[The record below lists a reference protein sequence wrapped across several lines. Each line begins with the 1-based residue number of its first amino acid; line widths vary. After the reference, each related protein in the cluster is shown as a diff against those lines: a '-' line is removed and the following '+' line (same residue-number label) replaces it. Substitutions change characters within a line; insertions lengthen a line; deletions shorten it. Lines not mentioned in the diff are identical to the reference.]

1 MIPIIPRLQVAPY
14 SGFRHALPRRLA
26 RILSGP
32 TRGLARQDRS
42 RRHILAGDGQGEA
55 ILVWPLARGQESP
68 EQMATRVAQVLA
80 GPDRSFQIW
89 IKSGDSQEANAA
101 ANLERPGGALERS
114 QRSRWR

>member
-1 MIPIIPRLQVAPY
+1 MLYQDVWHGYCLDLPAGWRAKTVAD
-14 SGFRHALPRRLA
+14 AM
-26 RILSGP
+26 
-32 TRGLARQDRS
+32 
-42 RRHILAGDGQGEA
+42 ILAGDGQGEA